1 MNRRLF
7 LVALLP
13 LLTLF
18 SGCYTFSGI
27 SIDPS
32 VKTINVRYV
41 ENRAPI
47 VAPTLSPI
55 FTQKLKDRITGQ
67 TGLTLT
73 NSEEA
78 DLDINGQIT
87 NYDVSVAA
95 IQNTQTATLN
105 RLSITV
111 NIIYTSRKNEKENFT
126 QSFTRFADFS
136 ATQSIQSVE
145 GQLIPK
151 ISDQLVEDIFN
162 RAFANW

>member
-1 MNRRLF
+1 MNRPLF
-7 LVALLP
+7 AWALAP
-13 LLTLF
+13 LFFLLG
-18 SGCYTFSGI
+18 GCYTFSGI
-27 SIDPS
+27 SIDPN

-78 DLDINGQIT
+78 DLDMNGQIT
-87 NYDVSVAA
+87 NYDVSVTAV
-95 IQNTQTATLN
+95 QNTQTATRN

-111 NIIYTSRKNEKENFT
+111 NIVYTSRKNEKDNFT
-126 QSFTRFADFS
+126 QSFTRFEDFP
-136 ATQSIQSVE
+136 AEQSVQTAE
-145 GQLIPK
+145 TQLIPK
-151 ISDQLVEDIFN
+151 ISDALVEDIFN